1 MSSRSPSPS
10 PSRSGHHSSLDSP
23 SRQLLDEWTQR
34 RISLCQ
40 HQKHLDDATAEKAAQ
55 HRAALAIAAHRH
67 HQVYLSAVQTQE
79 LERLSRENAEKQR
92 LLTEKEAR
100 DRERAKQA
108 ELERLEAE
116 AARKNRER
124 EEREQEEE
132 RRRREVQERDEKRR
146 EEQKREEQKREEQ
159 KREEQHF
166 QEQRR
171 DQQRREEEKRRQQ
184 KLDEESRQQ
193 QHRDAAQHGEPNG
206 TAEPSSATSPSFP
219 REAGSVVTTLAE
231 KEFNHKRYLDLH
243 QALKNMR
250 RSASLKRSG
259 VKEYVKEQ
267 ERDIRKKVNQISAD
281 KQANL
286 HRRKEI
292 LSILQD
298 AKQLPD
304 PVLDARNFIINPTQ
318 PFPPGS
324 DTMVSAVFVYLV
336 NFFVK
341 KIVSKFADDVSA
353 TRSYNAA
360 ETVGIV
366 CSAILSD
373 PSLQIHNNSLID
385 ILLAKYHKVCPV
397 LWGIYGPENTV
408 KGRERIGWKRIEGE
422 WISQQEHYDRIA
434 GLGAG
439 WASLTLRDFSRVKIR
454 NPLPAWHYWSALAC
468 ILNVPREQRTQTH
481 FVVLK
486 GLVEE
491 YVPVFVKFY
500 GQAACV
506 VLRKALVEFPV
517 DGPASEA
524 LKVLRQTVKQKYK
537 VTL

>member
-1 MSSRSPSPS
+1 
-10 PSRSGHHSSLDSP
+10 
-23 SRQLLDEWTQR
+23 LDEWTQR

-40 HQKHLDDATAEKAAQ
+40 HQKRLDDTTTEKAAQ

-67 HQVYLSAVQTQE
+67 HQVYLSALETQE
-79 LERLSRENAEKQR
+79 LERLTRENAERQR
-92 LLTEKEAR
+92 LLAEKEAR
-100 DRERAKQA
+100 DHERAKQA

-124 EEREQEEE
+124 EEEE
-132 RRRREVQERDEKRR
+132 RRRREAQER
-146 EEQKREEQKREEQ
+146 EEQKREKQRLEV
-159 KREEQHF
+159 
-166 QEQRR
+166 QRR
-171 DQQRREEEKRRQQ
+171 DQERREEEKRKQQ
-184 KLDEESRQQ
+184 KLDEKKHQQEQQ
-193 QHRDAAQHGEPNG
+193 QQQRDAAQHVEPNG
-206 TAEPSSATSPSFP
+206 ITYPSSTTPPSFT
-219 REAGSVVTTLAE
+219 REAGSVVSTLSE
-231 KEFNHKRYLDLH
+231 KEFNHQRYLDLH
-243 QALKNMR
+243 QALKKMR
-250 RSASLKRSG
+250 RSASLKQSG
-259 VKEYVKEQ
+259 IKEYVKEQ

-286 HRRKEI
+286 LRRKEI
-292 LSILQD
+292 LSILQQ
-298 AKQLPD
+298 AKQRPE
-304 PVLDARNFIINPTQ
+304 PVLDARHFIINPTQ

-324 DTMVSAVFVYLV
+324 NTLVSAVFVYLL

-341 KIVSKFADDVSA
+341 KVISKFAEDVST
-353 TRSYNAA
+353 TRLYNAA

-366 CSAILSD
+366 CSAVLSD
-373 PSLQIHNNSLID
+373 TSLQIHNNSFID

-408 KGRERIGWKRIEGE
+408 KGRQRIGWKQIEGE
-422 WISQQEHYDRIA
+422 WISQQEHYDRMT

-454 NPLPAWHYWSALAC
+454 NPLPAWHYWAALAC
-468 ILNVPREQRTQTH
+468 ILNVQPEQRTQTH

-491 YVPVFVKFY
+491 YVPVFIKFY

-517 DGPASEA
+517 NGPKGPASEA

-537 VTL
+537 LTL

>member
-1 MSSRSPSPS
+1 MSSSSPS
-10 PSRSGHHSSLDSP
+10 PSRSGHRTSLDSP

-40 HQKHLDDATAEKAAQ
+40 HQKLLDDATAEKAAQ
-55 HRAALAIAAHRH
+55 HRAALAIAANRH

-79 LERLSRENAEKQR
+79 LERLARENAERQR
-92 LLTEKEAR
+92 LLAENEER

-116 AARKNRER
+116 AARKSRER
-124 EEREQEEE
+124 EEREHEEE
-132 RRRREVQERDEKRR
+132 RRRCEAQEREEKRR
-146 EEQKREEQKREEQ
+146 EEQRLEV
-159 KREEQHF
+159 
-166 QEQRR
+166 
-171 DQQRREEEKRRQQ
+171 QRREEEKRQQQ
-184 KLDEESRQQ
+184 KFDEQQ
-193 QHRDAAQHGEPNG
+193 RDAAQHVEPNG
-206 TAEPSSATSPSFP
+206 IAQPSDSTPPSFT
-219 REAGSVVTTLAE
+219 RETGSVVTTLAE
-231 KEFNHKRYLDLH
+231 KEFNHQRYLDLH
-243 QALKNMR
+243 QTLKAMR
-250 RSASLKRSG
+250 RSAPLKRSG

-286 HRRKEI
+286 LRRKEI
-292 LSILQD
+292 LSILQQ
-298 AKQLPD
+298 AKQQPE
-304 PVLDARNFIINPTQ
+304 PVLDARDFIINPTQ

-324 DTMVSAVFVYLV
+324 NTLVSATFVYLL

-341 KIVSKFADDVSA
+341 KVISKFAEDVSA

-366 CSAILSD
+366 CSAVLSD
-373 PSLQIHNNSLID
+373 TSLQINNNSFID

-422 WISQQEHYDRIA
+422 WISQQEHYDRMA

-439 WASLTLRDFSRVKIR
+439 WASLTLRDFSRVKIK
-454 NPLPAWHYWSALAC
+454 NPLPAWHYWTALAC
-468 ILNVPREQRTQTH
+468 ILNVPPEQRTHTH
-481 FVVLK
+481 FVILK

-491 YVPVFVKFY
+491 YVSVFIKIY
-500 GQAACV
+500 GQAACF
-506 VLRKALVEFPV
+506 VLQKALVEFPANGPK
-517 DGPASEA
+517 GPASEA
-524 LKVLRQTVKQKYK
+524 LKVLRQTVKQKNK
-537 VTL
+537 LTL